1 VKSLAFILTV
11 KPGKRARQPRGFAII
26 LTLML
31 IVLIGAGVFI
41 LTGISN
47 TMMFEAD
54 IAQLMATERNLT
66 ASGLAWAKQNK
77 PGQSD
82 EAPSEVSELDV
93 GEIGIAD
100 ANLSVAF
107 DINKDGK
114 SEVLIKT
121 RCHRQRHTL
130 QKSHKFNLQPD
141 FPN

>member
-1 VKSLAFILTV
+1 MKSLAFMVTV

-47 TMMFEAD
+47 TMMFEAET
-54 IAQLMATERNLT
+54 AQLMASERNLT

-77 PGQSD
+77 SGQSD
-82 EAPSEVSELDV
+82 DAPSKVTELDI

-107 DINKDGK
+107 EIDEERK
-114 SEVLIKT
+114 SKVLIKT
-121 RCHRQRHTL
+121 RCRRGRHTL
-130 QKSHKFNLQPD
+130 RKSHKFHLR
-141 FPN
+141 